1 MQLRSWLPRRPSE
14 RVRERLFGQPLAS
27 RDAARS
33 AADVPAPLRLAW
45 LAPAAAALV
54 LSCLLLNQRN
64 GPLSYGTSSTQPIVA
79 TIMSNQSA
87 PPYLPGS
94 FQREQNQHNRLPS
107 ATFEWTNGNGS
118 TSSIRSLSLWRGVNY
133 R

>member
-14 RVRERLFGQPLAS
+14 KVKERLFG
-27 RDAARS
+27 RDAGDRLNSEAIVNEVAPFRLGWL
-33 AADVPAPLRLAW
+33 VPATV
-45 LAPAAAALV
+45 ALV
-54 LSCLLLNQRN
+54 LTCVLFNQRN
-64 GPLSYGTSSTQPIVA
+64 GPLNYGASSTQPIVA

-87 PPYLPGS
+87 PAY
-94 FQREQNQHNRLPS
+94 FQREQSQRNHLPA
-107 ATFEWTNGNGS
+107 ATFEWTNGSSS